1 MRTSTTLNCPLHLC
15 QAGDCQHPADCCLD
29 REAYILPLYQ
39 TFCLECCGS
48 GRVRYYSS
56 DDPEEQMIEDLMET
70 SQVEPCPDCDGDG
83 SLWFDDSG
91 HQWSRERDR
100 A

>member
-1 MRTSTTLNCPLHLC
+1 MTTKTLHETSC
-15 QAGDCQHPADCCLD
+15 
-29 REAYILPLYQ
+29 I
-39 TFCLECCGS
+39 ECCGS

-83 SLWFDDSG
+83 SLWFDNRC
-91 HQWSRERDR
+91 HQWNRVQD
-100 A
+100 